1 MTQHT
6 HIYSTAHSPETA
18 VRPPVLPVPGEGF
31 TTTPNSAAARI
42 AAVEKGLD
50 RPMSKSAV
58 LGVLTIAEAAILG
71 EPSTPE
77 NHEAKQAITKRVG
90 GLALQLGSV
99 DKAFGIVYTTDEK
112 GNKTP
117 SHYTVIGG
125 KNIGDNI
132 RYPEDHDLPPVEKAW
147 ESHLA
152 AQEAKQVAI
161 EQGEKF
167 AEAIKPTRDFMQ
179 EAEGLVASG
188 ELPHAG
194 HRLMKVAETAVQ
206 DAKRLAKDPDIQR
219 AFITKALMAAGAIR
233 DMQGSDNAMKL
244 AIATELFTQQEV
256 QQIASFNGNICSPK
270 MHGQPGFEEQIVGM
284 TNHVVGR
291 LLGEKARPLMVTAIM
306 ALGIGASITSNPAR
320 AQLYGQYE
328 SLIRKQLTQ
337 EYTGGN
343 V

>member
-132 RYPEDHDLPPVEKAW
+132 RYPEEHDLPPVEKAW

-161 EQGEKF
+161 EQGKKF

-194 HRLMKVAETAVQ
+194 HRLMKVAETALQ

-291 LLGEKARPLMVTAIM
+291 LLGEKARPLMVTAF
-306 ALGIGASITSNPAR
+306 SPR
-320 AQLYGQYE
+320 
-328 SLIRKQLTQ
+328 SLPT
-337 EYTGGN
+337 T
-343 V
+343 